1 MGNVSSDTGSS
12 AASSSEPAAAGAAAA
27 SPRRPLAAVWLIL
40 AAATFWGTTATLAR
54 HLFRDLELPALLV
67 VEWRLLIASLLL
79 GGWLALRAPERLRV
93 RRADWGYVLV
103 LALGGVAPVQG
114 TYYYSIATLGV
125 ATAIL
130 LQYLAPSLIVLW
142 QMARGAPVRAATL
155 GAVALAVAG
164 TALLVGVGRDALAGV
179 DPFDLAIGFASA
191 VIFAFYVLYS
201 KRGLE
206 RYHPSTMLFYS
217 FLLSALFW
225 AAFHPPAGLFRLGAP
240 PQAMIGV
247 LALGVFSTLVPF
259 SFFYAGLRRLPPA
272 EAGVLATF
280 EPVVAVISAWVV
292 LGEALI
298 PAQWLGAMLILA
310 AALLATHAA
319 RRTPRTG
326 PR

>member
-1 MGNVSSDTGSS
+1 MSSDTGSS
-12 AASSSEPAAAGAAAA
+12 AASSSEGIPAAAA
-27 SPRRPLAAVWLIL
+27 PRRPLAAVWLIL
-40 AAATFWGTTATLAR
+40 AAATCWGTTATLAR
-54 HLFRDLELPALLV
+54 HLFRNLELPALLV

-79 GGWLALRAPERLRV
+79 GAWLALRAPDRLRV

-155 GAVALAVAG
+155 GAVAIAVTG
-164 TALLVGVGRDALAGV
+164 TALLVGVGRDTLAGV
-179 DPFDLAIGFASA
+179 SPFDLTIGFASA
-191 VIFAFYVLYS
+191 VIFAFYVIYS

-225 AAFHPPAGLFRLGAP
+225 AMFHPPANLFRLGAP
-240 PQAMIGV
+240 PEALLGV

-292 LGEALI
+292 LGETLV
-298 PAQWLGAMLILA
+298 PGQWLGAMLILVA
-310 AALLATHAA
+310 SLLATHAA